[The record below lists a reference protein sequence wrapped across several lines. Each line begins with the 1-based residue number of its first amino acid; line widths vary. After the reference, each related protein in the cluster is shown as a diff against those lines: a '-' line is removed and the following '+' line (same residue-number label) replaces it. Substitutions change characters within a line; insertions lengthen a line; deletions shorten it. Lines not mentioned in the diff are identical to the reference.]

1 MLKTWGQYNTEA
13 FNTDSDALY
22 DSDYATNT
30 LVFELADAISIK
42 TDHPIRVKFLSE
54 RDNDPYAWC
63 RGIICKALVD
73 LGVILSDINRRR
85 A

>member
-42 TDHPIRVKFLSE
+42 TDHPKIGRE
-54 RDNDPYAWC
+54 I
-63 RGIICKALVD
+63 G
-73 LGVILSDINRRR
+73 R
-85 A
+85 AHV